1 MTEPDHTQDTPV
13 FEHKK
18 FLEHQVNQPGVYQ
31 MFGVDGNIL
40 YAGKA
45 KALNK
50 RLSSYFQKNVS
61 PKTKALVAKIS
72 RIEVTITAT
81 ETEALLLEQ
90 NIIKQQRPPYNILLR
105 DDKSYPYIYVA
116 TDAEY
121 PRMDFHRGPKRMK
134 GRYFG
139 PYPGAASVRES
150 LQFLQKTFRVRQC
163 DDNFFNNRSR
173 PCLQYQI
180 HRCSAPCVGAI
191 SVEQYANDVRH
202 SLLFLEGKET
212 LILEELANDM
222 ESASDAQNYEEAAHY
237 RDQITYL
244 RQIREPQSIEEGDN
258 DADVIAVQLQKSVA
272 CVQVLT
278 IRQGRVLGSRSYFPQ
293 LKIESTEAEIL
304 AAFLSQYYLGIQE
317 RMIPPEVIL
326 DRPLPDDREVI
337 QAALMQ
343 ASQKRVSL
351 VYKVRSH
358 RAKWQ
363 QLAIRTAEQN
373 LLSRLSVQHS
383 HLQRLERL
391 QELLSLETL
400 PERIECF
407 DISHS
412 SGEATVASC
421 VVFDGNG
428 AVKSD
433 YRRFNITDIKAGD
446 DYAAMQ
452 QVLERRYTRVQEEE
466 GKLPDILVIDGGKG
480 QLGQAK
486 RVMTELQLQGIT
498 LIGVAK
504 GTTRKAGFE
513 TLVLERGDKEEWYEK
528 VLDNHHPALHLL
540 QQIRDE
546 AHRFAVTGH
555 KQRRDKQRRTSVLE
569 GIPGIGAKRR
579 RELLRFFGGQQ
590 EIARAGIEELQQVPG
605 INETL
610 AQAIHDAYHG
620 G

>member
-1 MTEPDHTQDTPV
+1 MIEHNNIQDAPV
-13 FEHKK
+13 FDGKK
-18 FLEHQVNQPGVYQ
+18 FLERQTNHPGVYQ
-31 MFGVDGNIL
+31 MFGLDGKIL

-50 RLSSYFQKNVS
+50 RLASYFQKNVS

-72 RIEVTITAT
+72 RIEVTLTTT

-163 DDNFFNNRSR
+163 DDHFFSNRSR

-180 HRCSAPCVGAI
+180 RRCTAPCVGAI

-202 SLLFLEGKET
+202 SLMFLEGKET
-212 LILEELANDM
+212 RILEELANAM
-222 ESASDAQNYEEAAHY
+222 ESAADLQRYEEAAHY
-237 RDQITYL
+237 RDQITHL
-244 RQIREPQSIEEGDN
+244 RQIREPQSIEGGDN
-258 DADVIAVQLQKSVA
+258 DADVIAVKLQNDTA
-272 CVQVLT
+272 CVQVVT
-278 IRQGRVLGSRSYFPQ
+278 IRHGRILGSRSYFPH
-293 LKIESTEAEIL
+293 LKIETNESEIL
-304 AAFLSQYYLGIQE
+304 AAFLSQYYLGAQE

-326 DRPLPDDREVI
+326 DRPLPDDGEVL
-337 QAALMQ
+337 QAALRQ
-343 ASQKRVSL
+343 ASQKKVSL
-351 VYKVRSH
+351 IYKVRSH

-363 QLAIRTAEQN
+363 QLAIRTVEQN
-373 LLSRLSVQHS
+373 LLSRLNVQQS

-421 VVFDGNG
+421 VVFDSNG

-433 YRRFNITDIKAGD
+433 YRRFNITDITAGD
-446 DYAAMQ
+446 DYAAMRQ
-452 QVLERRYTRVQEEE
+452 ALERRYTRVQEEE

-480 QLGQAK
+480 QLSQAK
-486 RVMTELQLQGIT
+486 KVMSELQLQGIT

-513 TLVLERGDKEEWYEK
+513 TLVWEDTEK
-528 VLDNHHPALHLL
+528 VLDSQHPALHLL

-590 EIARAGIEELQQVPG
+590 EIARAGIEELQQVSG
-605 INETL
+605 INEAL
-610 AQAIHDAYHG
+610 AQAIHDAYHPSSL
-620 G
+620 